1 MTAVLRDVTALAAV
15 VVAAAAL
22 VAGAVALA
30 TTRRPRV
37 ALPVLLDLLL
47 AAGLLRLTGD
57 PDWPALATAASIVAV
72 RQLLRIGLRA
82 GGARG
87 LVQGHAPSFA
97 RGGRTRSFFRRTAR
111 CSR

>member
-15 VVAAAAL
+15 GVAAAAL
-22 VAGAVALA
+22 VAGALALA
-30 TTRRPRV
+30 TTRRPRA

-57 PDWPALATAASIVAV
+57 PGWPALATAASIVAL
-72 RQLLRIGLRA
+72 RQLIGAGLRA
-82 GGARG
+82 GGRG
-87 LVQGHAPSFA
+87 LGQAPAPSV
-97 RGGRTRSFFRRTAR
+97 RGVGRTRSFFTRTAR